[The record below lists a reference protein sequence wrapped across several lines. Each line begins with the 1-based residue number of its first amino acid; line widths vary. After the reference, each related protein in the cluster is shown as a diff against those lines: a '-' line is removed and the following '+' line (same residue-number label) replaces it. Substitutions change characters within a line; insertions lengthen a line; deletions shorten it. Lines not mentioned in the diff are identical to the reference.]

1 MHKPSFLDPLGSRL
15 PALEQNL
22 LKLRSAQMVLVLF
35 YAEQLKAKVLSLIQ
49 GTDRFLALTG
59 RPERVPKGTKNPVGK
74 CLDALQ
80 ADGAL
85 SVEESA
91 EIRSLIDYRN
101 TVGHDIHELVADIT
115 MERSVR
121 RSLAFM
127 PERFARYDYEAVERL
142 QHFLKLLGERQRTH
156 HFIGTLSF
164 DRLQFHSAE
173 QVFLREIKLLH
184 RKIAEQWK
192 ARQQQIDILNAEIRS
207 VVIENRD
214 TDPRHPAN
222 QYDDG
227 RLTRRGQEV
236 CYRLFDQGLSPM
248 AVAHLMGLKLTTAR
262 IRQRRWLDVGGN
274 KRPPVKFSTLP
285 ERKYYRREDN

>member
-1 MHKPSFLDPLGSRL
+1 MNERSFLDPLGSRL

-85 SVEESA
+85 SAEEKV
-91 EIRSLIDYRN
+91 EIRRLIDYRN
-101 TVGHDIHELVADIT
+101 SVGHDIHELVADIT
-115 MERSVR
+115 TERSVR
-121 RSLAFM
+121 RSLAFV
-127 PERFARYDYEAVERL
+127 PDSFARYDYEAVERL

-156 HFIGTLSF
+156 HYIETVSF
-164 DRLQFHSAE
+164 DGLQFRSAE
-173 QVFLREIKLLH
+173 QVFLREIDVLR
-184 RKIAEQWK
+184 RKIAKQW
-192 ARQQQIDILNAEIRS
+192 AVRQLQIGVLNEEIRS
-207 VVIENRD
+207 VVIENEE

-227 RLTRRGQEV
+227 RLTRRGQEA
-236 CYRLFDQGLSPM
+236 CYRLFDQGLSAT
-248 AVAHLMGLKLTTAR
+248 AVAHLMGLKLTSAR
-262 IRQRRWLDVGGN
+262 IRQRRWSDIGG
-274 KRPPVKFSTLP
+274 KTRPPVDFSKLP
-285 ERKYYRREDN
+285 ERKYYRRVDD